1 MKMKPFSC
9 DQCGKAF
16 SKKGGLK
23 IHMEAAHGAL
33 PSLMCN
39 ICGAALKNEQT
50 LKDHIFRRHKD
61 HQAAN
66 IPDEKRNEVG
76 QILSDMLYTKLK
88 YKYLYWFT
96 LAL

>member
-9 DQCGKAF
+9 DQCGKSF

-76 QILSDMLYTKLK
+76 QILSYMHKIEVFILVH
-88 YKYLYWFT
+88 

>member
-1 MKMKPFSC
+1 M
-9 DQCGKAF
+9 
-16 SKKGGLK
+16 K

-76 QILSDMLYTKLK
+76 QILNYAQKLQ
-88 YKYLYWFT
+88 YLYWFT
-96 LAL
+96 LALKGTQILLYFLDFS

>member
-1 MKMKPFSC
+1 M
-9 DQCGKAF
+9 
-16 SKKGGLK
+16 K

-76 QILSDMLYTKLK
+76 QILSDML
-88 YKYLYWFT
+88 
-96 LAL
+96 